1 VKNGAQLRPGTMG
14 ADPSRVSN
22 LEISMNVMTAGD
34 IMREITD
41 MIVQNHQHNEMMEAL
56 KASEDANAEL
66 IAEQEAQ

>member
-1 VKNGAQLRPGTMG
+1 
-14 ADPSRVSN
+14 
-22 LEISMNVMTAGD
+22 MNVMTAGD